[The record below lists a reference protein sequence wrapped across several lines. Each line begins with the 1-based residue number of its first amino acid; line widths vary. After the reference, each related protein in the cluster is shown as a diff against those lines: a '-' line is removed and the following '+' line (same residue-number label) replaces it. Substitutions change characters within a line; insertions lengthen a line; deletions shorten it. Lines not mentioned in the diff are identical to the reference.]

1 MTALEQR
8 AIRDAY
14 FSAREIMDPQARE
27 ADLLGR
33 LPDLIAHA
41 MQAPGWRRRLDGIDP
56 AGVTS
61 RKTLA
66 RLPVLRKADLMRLQ
80 AECPPLGGLA
90 CVPASAF
97 RRLFLSP
104 GPVAEPEGHGPDWW
118 GTARALHAA
127 GLRRGDIAINCF
139 SHHLTPGARF
149 VESGLHAIG
158 AAVIPGGVGNID
170 QQVDAI
176 CRHGATS
183 YVGTPDFLK
192 LLLDRA
198 AESGKNM
205 RTLTKGFVSGG
216 ALPSSLR
223 AALSARGVSVFQGYA
238 SADLG
243 LIAYETVPDDG
254 LVLNEERLV
263 EIVDPSSGAPVEPGA
278 VGEIVVTRFDA
289 DYPMIRLSTGDL
301 SAFKPGPSPCGRTNQ
316 RLTGWLGRAD
326 ESAKV
331 RACSSTPRRWWSSPA
346 GFPRS
351 RACASWF
358 SARRTKTPSGSRPN
372 ARSPVRAWSRPSG
385 RRSGMSPSSAARSCS
400 RHRALSRRTAAA
412 SPTRAEPR
420 PAAVTAH
427 HHANTRGSG
436 KVRLLRLM
444 QFCARPAFL
453 PGTGSPAA
461 ADPHPPG
468 ERTAIPPFGRGSLRL
483 RPSRS
488 R

>member
-1 MTALEQR
+1 M
-8 AIRDAY
+8 
-14 FSAREIMDPQARE
+14 
-27 ADLLGR
+27 
-33 LPDLIAHA
+33 
-41 MQAPGWRRRLDGIDP
+41 
-56 AGVTS
+56 
-61 RKTLA
+61 
-66 RLPVLRKADLMRLQ
+66 
-80 AECPPLGGLA
+80 
-90 CVPASAF
+90 PASAF

-158 AAVIPGGVGNID
+158 AAVIPGGVGNTD

-331 RACSSTPRRWWSSPA
+331 KGMFVHPSQVAELASRFPEVSRLRLVVLRTQDQDALRLEAECAIA
-346 GFPRS
+346 GAGLEQALGQALRDV
-351 RACASWF
+351 
-358 SARRTKTPSGSRPN
+358 TKLGGEVLLAPPGTLAPD
-372 ARSPVRAWSRPSG
+372 
-385 RRSGMSPSSAARSCS
+385 
-400 RHRALSRRTAAA
+400 SRRITD
-412 SPTRAEPR
+412 TR
-420 PAAVTAH
+420 
-427 HHANTRGSG
+427 
-436 KVRLLRLM
+436 
-444 QFCARPAFL
+444 
-453 PGTGSPAA
+453 
-461 ADPHPPG
+461 
-468 ERTAIPPFGRGSLRL
+468 
-483 RPSRS
+483 
-488 R
+488 

>member
-1 MTALEQR
+1 MTTLEQP

-14 FSAREIMDPQARE
+14 FSAREIMDPRARE

-41 MQAPGWRRRLDGIDP
+41 MQAPGWRRHLDGIDP

-61 RKTLA
+61 RQAFA
-66 RLPVLRKADLMRLQ
+66 RLPILRKADLMRLQ

-127 GLRRGDIAINCF
+127 GMRRGDIAINCF

-158 AAVIPGGVGNID
+158 AAVIPGGVGNTD

-198 AESGKNM
+198 AELG
-205 RTLTKGFVSGG
+205 RDVGTLTKGFVSGA
-216 ALPSSLR
+216 ALPASLR
-223 AALSARGVSVFQGYA
+223 AALWARGVSVLQGYA

-243 LIAYETVPDDG
+243 LIAYETVPEAG
-254 LVLNEERLV
+254 LVLNEELIV
-263 EIVDPSSGAPVEPGA
+263 EIVDPLTGALVEPGG
-278 VGEIVVTRFDA
+278 VGEVVVTRFNP

-301 SAFKPGPSPCGRTNQ
+301 SAIKPGLSPCGRTNQ
-316 RLTGWLGRAD
+316 RLAGWLGRAD
-326 ESAKV
+326 QSAKV
-331 RACSSTPRRWWSSPA
+331 KGMFIHPSQVDELARRFPEIANVRLVVLRAQEQDALRLEAECAEADPELDAAIARSLRDITKLGGEIRLVPPGTLA
-346 GFPRS
+346 PDS
-351 RACASWF
+351 RAIID
-358 SARRTKTPSGSRPN
+358 
-372 ARSPVRAWSRPSG
+372 
-385 RRSGMSPSSAARSCS
+385 
-400 RHRALSRRTAAA
+400 
-412 SPTRAEPR
+412 
-420 PAAVTAH
+420 
-427 HHANTRGSG
+427 
-436 KVRLLRLM
+436 LR
-444 QFCARPAFL
+444 
-453 PGTGSPAA
+453 
-461 ADPHPPG
+461 
-468 ERTAIPPFGRGSLRL
+468 
-483 RPSRS
+483 
-488 R
+488 